1 MRDFKIY
8 WNYKKNV
15 PVIADKDRDN
25 MRIKR
30 DELKYLTSDVRPV
43 FLQEKHLIKELFGL
57 DDSIYYSSVWC
68 SKQGKYVVDGKM
80 LKNSAIQS
88 AKSIE
93 NVEKFREK
101 IFDYQLTEEMAE
113 KEKEILDNFVAE
125 NSDRLLYLLESQET
139 DEKGHYIGA
148 YPFINQVV
156 EEYQKRVP
164 MVSFSGGK
172 DSTAVSYLVRK
183 ALANPSILHIFG
195 DTTLELPSTYEYV
208 REFKENNPMTP
219 FFDEKNEENNFFEL
233 CQEIGPPSR
242 VKSWC
247 CSIFKTGP
255 MGTTLGNFDE
265 DFLTFYG
272 VRRNESL
279 TRSKYTKIS
288 STPKI
293 QGGMVTSPII
303 DWLDIDVWLYIIS
316 QELNFNVAYKYGFP
330 RVGCWVCPNNSFWS
344 QFLGKIYVVK
354 KIVPNIEYDYNDWE
368 NFLYNFSE
376 KIVTEFCKINKKN
389 LSEEQLKKEIKNYV
403 INEKWK
409 ARQGGAGLDKSLES
423 VVREKEC
430 INEKNSYNFKLQ
442 RKLNG
447 DFLELMKPFGKINY
461 REKNRRSEADIL
473 SPKNE
478 ILFTIAYERE
488 STELRVTLVDLK
500 ERYLYGKI
508 MRQLNKYNSCMYCQA
523 CNSTCSFGALSVSKG
538 LYKVDENLCTNCLKC
553 VTHFESGCLI
563 ASALKI
569 KKQEV

>member
-8 WNYKKNV
+8 WNYEKNV

-30 DELKYLTSDVRPV
+30 DKLKYLTSDVRPV

-57 DDSIYYSSVWC
+57 DDSIYFSSVWC

-80 LKNSAIQS
+80 LKKSAIQS
-88 AKSIE
+88 AKSIKD
-93 NVEKFREK
+93 VEKFREK
-101 IFDYQLTEEMAE
+101 IFDYQQTEKMAE
-113 KEKEILDNFVAE
+113 KEKEILGTFVAE
-125 NSDRLLYLLESQET
+125 NNDRLLYLLESRET
-139 DEKGHYIGA
+139 DEEGHYIGA

-156 EEYQKRVP
+156 EKYQKRVP

-172 DSTAVSYLVRK
+172 DSTAVSHLVRK

-208 REFKENNPMTP
+208 KEFKENNPMTP
-219 FFDEKNEENNFFEL
+219 FFDEKNEENNFFEM

-242 VKSWC
+242 VMAWC

-272 VRRNESL
+272 VRRKESFN
-279 TRSKYTKIS
+279 RSKYPKILESTKIDKQLS
-288 STPKI
+288 
-293 QGGMVTSPII
+293 VSPVI
-303 DWLDIDVWLYIIS
+303 DWLDLDIWLYIIL
-316 QELNFNVAYKYGFP
+316 EKLEFNIAYTQGFS
-330 RVGCWVCPNNSFWS
+330 RVGCWVCPHRGYWS
-344 QFLGKIYVVK
+344 DFITEIYNE
-354 KIVPNIEYDYNDWE
+354 NIFKGWKHS
-368 NFLYNFSE
+368 LYNFA
-376 KIVTEFCKINKKN
+376 KKINKKDYKEYIDEEKWKLRRGGDG
-389 LSEEQLKKEIKNYV
+389 LSKVKKSEIKN
-403 INEKWK
+403 
-409 ARQGGAGLDKSLES
+409 
-423 VVREKEC
+423 KEC
-430 INEKNSYNFKLQ
+430 VNEKNSYNFKLQ

-478 ILFTIAYERE
+478 VLFTIAYERE

-500 ERYLYGKI
+500 DRYLYGKI

-538 LYKVDENLCTNCLKC
+538 LYKIDENLCTNCLKC
-553 VTHFESGCLI
+553 VMHFELGCLI
-563 ASALKI
+563 VSVLKI